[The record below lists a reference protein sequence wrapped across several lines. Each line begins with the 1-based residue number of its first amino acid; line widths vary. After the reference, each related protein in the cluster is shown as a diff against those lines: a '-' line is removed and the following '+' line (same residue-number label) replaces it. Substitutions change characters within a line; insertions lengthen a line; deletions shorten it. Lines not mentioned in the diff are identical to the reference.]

1 MSRCQSKRRV
11 AAGFVLCVLAATWL
25 VGCGARSNSPAPATS
40 TLALLTPTATTAP
53 LEPTATSTP
62 EPAAALVNGEAI
74 SLAAYRAELE
84 RYRAAIGAQAGTE
97 LATEDQQTVLDDM
110 INRALLAQAAAE
122 AGFRVDES
130 LLQARYDALVAE
142 LGGAQALADWMSAY
156 GYDEATFRRDLAQAI
171 AAAWMRDQIIDTVP
185 EMAEQVHVRQILLYN
200 SAQAEQAL
208 AELGAGR
215 DFAELAAA
223 YDPVGKGDLG
233 WFPRGYLL
241 HPALEEAA
249 FSLQVGEISALIET
263 PVGFHII
270 QVVER
275 DPQRRLAPDARL
287 TLQMRALQDWLAE
300 RRSQSEIQFLFP

>member
-1 MSRCQSKRRV
+1 MIRCQFKRRV
-11 AAGFVLCVLAATWL
+11 AAGFLLFVLAATWL
-25 VGCGARSNSPAPATS
+25 MGCGDRSNSP
-40 TLALLTPTATTAP
+40 TLAAPTVTPPIQAATTAP
-53 LEPTATSTP
+53 PEPSSTPTP

-74 SLAAYRAELE
+74 SLAAYQAELE
-84 RYRAAIGAQAGTE
+84 RYRAAIGAQSGTE

-110 INRALLAQAAAE
+110 INRTLLAQAAAE

-130 LLQARYDALVAE
+130 LLQARYDALVAQ
-142 LGGAQALADWMSAY
+142 LGGSQALADWMSAY
-156 GYDEATFRRDLAQAI
+156 GYDEATFRRDLAQTI
-171 AAAWMRDQIIDTVP
+171 AAAWMRDRIIDSVP
-185 EMAEQVHVRQILLYN
+185 EMAEQVHARQILLYN

-223 YDPVGKGDLG
+223 YDPLGRGDLG

-287 TLQMRALQDWLAE
+287 TLQMQALQDWLAE
-300 RRSQSEIQFLFP
+300 RRSQSEIRILLP